1 MKKFISALIVLTM
14 ALSIFSFA
22 VAATDETA
30 VVDGVTFSK
39 DMKTLIEYPVE
50 KQDESYTIPDGVAV
64 ISNSTFWEN
73 TNLKSV
79 TIPDSVT
86 SIGDFAFYGCTSL
99 ETIVIPDSVTYMGE
113 SIFTGCENLKSA
125 TLPKGITSIADST
138 FSYCSSLVD
147 VNIPDGVTVIAD
159 QAFLECS
166 SLETITIPDSVTTI
180 GNSVFK
186 YCSSLTSI
194 TIPEGVTSMGGS
206 VFLDCTSLKE
216 ATIPESVISIGELF
230 FEECTALTD
239 IYYGATEIEWRS
251 IELGYFNEF
260 LETANIHFADPD
272 KNEIKVILNGKKVR
286 FDQLPIV
293 ENGRTLVPVRAIFE
307 ALGAEVAWDAE
318 NQTVRAIGHGI
329 YVKLI
334 INSDEMMVDNAGK
347 LLEAPAKIINGRT
360 MVPARAVAEAFN
372 CNVTWDAEKNMVI
385 IEL

>member
-1 MKKFISALIVLTM
+1 MKKFIGSLIVLMM

-50 KQDESYTIPDGVAV
+50 KQDESYTISDGVAV

-347 LLEAPAKIINGRT
+347 LLEVPAKIINGRT

>member
-1 MKKFISALIVLTM
+1 MKKFIGALIVLMM

-334 INSDEMMVDNAGK
+334 INSDEMMVDNAVK
-347 LLEAPAKIINGRT
+347 HLEVPAKIINGRT

>member
-1 MKKFISALIVLTM
+1 MKKFIGALIVLMMT
-14 ALSIFSFA
+14 LSIFSFA

-50 KQDESYTIPDGVAV
+50 KQDESYTIPDGVTA
-64 ISNSTFWEN
+64 ISNSAFWES

-334 INSDEMMVDNAGK
+334 INSDEMMVDNVGK
-347 LLEAPAKIINGRT
+347 LLEVPAKIINGRT